1 MDNMPTQQE
10 EKKNKRRLLTKE
22 VFETLAI
29 IIVIF
34 LLFQYVLMSV
44 KVNGSS
50 MEPTYIDGERGI
62 MLRKNPLNK
71 ADHHDVVVVN
81 YFDEENGEE
90 LIVKRVF
97 ATPGETIEIKD
108 NTVYVNDKKADD
120 HNRNPDTLMDDM
132 PKVTLKDDEYFV
144 LGDNRNIS
152 LDSRII
158 GPVKEKDIQAINGVS
173 YWPIDKIG
181 LIN

>member
-158 GPVKEKDIQAINGVS
+158 GPVKEKDILAINGVS